1 MAVLSSPSRRDEL
14 RAFLRSRRA
23 RLSPADVGLPD
34 NGGRRRTPGL
44 RREEVAAL
52 AGVGVSWYTWL
63 EQGRDINPSPEVLDA
78 LARALR
84 LDAAERRTLFALA
97 RAELPLADD
106 VAGADP
112 EPLDGDIDQLIA
124 LVDSIHPNP
133 AYLLGPMTKI
143 LAWNRAASVVLGSP
157 DHLDSDR
164 RYLLW
169 WLMVDPG
176 DGGMTPQREATARNT
191 LARFRAEYARHAGER
206 EYEEF
211 VAQIRERSPQLREWW
226 DEHEVIEAQR
236 GTKVMQH
243 PTARHAAAVS
253 RANGADGSAGAA
265 NGRLRARRRRH
276 SRRAREPVTTPA
288 PGWHRPR
295 GRCPGGGRRAG
306 YSWTALRGSPTWVA
320 FSSSARSCSSSST
333 SAAAMFSS
341 RCATEL
347 VPGISSIRS

>member
-1 MAVLSSPSRRDEL
+1 MCDSCIAAVS
-14 RAFLRSRRA
+14 
-23 RLSPADVGLPD
+23 
-34 NGGRRRTPGL
+34 
-44 RREEVAAL
+44 
-52 AGVGVSWYTWL
+52 
-63 EQGRDINPSPEVLDA
+63 DA

-84 LDAAERRTLFALA
+84 LDTAERRTLFALS

-112 EPLDGDIDQLIA
+112 GQLDGDIDQLIA
-124 LVDSIHPNP
+124 LVGSIHPNP

-191 LARFRAEYARHAGER
+191 LARFRAEYARHAGEQ

-211 VAQIRERSPQLREWW
+211 LAQIREHSAQFREWW
-226 DEHEVIEAQR
+226 DEHEVIESQR
-236 GTKVMQH
+236 GVKVMQH
-243 PTARHAAAVS
+243 PQLGTLRLHHAQTVPTGH
-253 RANGADGSAGAA
+253 RYC
-265 NGRLRARRRRH
+265 RLRA
-276 SRRAREPVTTPA
+276 PVT
-288 PGWHRPR
+288 
-295 GRCPGGGRRAG
+295 PGGGWRAG
-306 YSWTALRGSPTWVA
+306 QSRAAASGSPSWVA

-341 RCATEL
+341 RCSTEL
-347 VPGISSIRS
+347 VPGISSMRS